1 MFVVFAQAVPV
12 VLDRLN
18 EMNKSGLER
27 VVVIGIPFEDETNV
41 SKDHPDLKRYNLQR
55 YSVKYIVY

>member
-1 MFVVFAQAVPV
+1 MAFTQAVPV

-18 EMNKSGLER
+18 EMNKISLDK

-55 YSVKYIVY
+55 